1 MQTTLVASSPIKL
14 LDWRQLFIPWS
25 VYSAICVTRC
35 VLIMQQATSPRFTSN
50 RNEMQHS
57 QGTLMHQRDRL
68 KTLRGELKTMRGGLK
83 IQMERLNTVGV
94 DSRHKGSLKT

>member
-1 MQTTLVASSPIKL
+1 
-14 LDWRQLFIPWS
+14 
-25 VYSAICVTRC
+25 
-35 VLIMQQATSPRFTSN
+35 
-50 RNEMQHS
+50 
-57 QGTLMHQRDRL
+57 MHQRDRL